1 MYCRNCGQ
9 QIPNNA
15 LVCPN
20 CGTPQ
25 GNTKFCSNCGKAIA
39 ANAAVCPNCGSP
51 TGVTRAAAAA
61 AAAPVAAAQ
70 MPPIIINN
78 TSNSANTN
86 TSNNNNNL
94 NNAVGGGS
102 IYQNQNFGGY
112 AARPVRQLK
121 TNRSLLKMIL
131 LSIITLGIY
140 GLVVMY
146 TVTEDV
152 NTICTPYDRKK
163 TMNYLLLVFVFSWL
177 TLGIAPI
184 VWSHRISNRIGNE
197 LARRGIAYKFGAG
210 TFWGWGVLGCLIL
223 IGPFVYTHKL
233 LRSMNLLCADY
244 NVRG

>member
-1 MYCRNCGQ
+1 MYCRQCGQ

-15 LVCPN
+15 AVCPS
-20 CGTPQ
+20 CGAPQ
-25 GNTKFCSNCGKAIA
+25 GGTKFCSNCGSRIA
-39 ANAAVCPNCGSP
+39 ANAIACPNCGARLE
-51 TGVTRAAAAA
+51 VTRAAAAA
-61 AAAPVAAAQ
+61 AVPVSQ

-86 TSNNNNNL
+86 TSSNNNNL

-112 AARPVRQLK
+112 ASRPVRQLK
-121 TNRSLLKMIL
+121 TNRSLLKLIL
-131 LSIITLGIY
+131 LSIITFGIY

-146 TVTEDV
+146 SVTEDI
-152 NTICTPYDRKK
+152 NTIATPYDGKK
-163 TMNYLLLVFVFSWL
+163 TMNYLLLVFIFSWL

-197 LARRGIAYKFGAG
+197 LRRRGIAYNFGAG

-223 IGPFVYTHKL
+223 VGPFVYTHKL